1 MKFDVRYRTDEDE
14 SEVRGVYSKDELLKL
29 LAAVESDIQQSTDD
43 SPNGVWVLEI
53 EQI

>member
-14 SEVRGVYSKDELLKL
+14 SEVRGVYSKEELLKF
-29 LAAVESDIQQSTDD
+29 LATMESEIQQSADD